1 MNRLNALAKCLRV
14 AVLVGLLF
22 SGLLMAA
29 SAIGFAAAADAPA
42 TQWSQTYGGTD
53 WDYAECVVQ
62 TSDGGYALAGYT
74 ASFGAGYSD
83 FWLVKTDASGTLQW
97 SQNYGGPGSEWAY
110 CVVQTSDGGYA
121 LAGRTASFGAGFDFW
136 LVKTDASGTL
146 QWSQNY
152 GGPGSEWAYCVVQTS
167 DGGYALA
174 GRTASFGAG
183 FDFWLVKTDASGTLQ
198 WSQNYGGP
206 GSEWAYCVV
215 QTSDGG
221 YALAGRTASF
231 GAGSNDFW
239 LVKTA
244 PDSLFVVPES
254 AFGAL
259 GTIVACITAMA
270 IIATNKKRQTK

>member
-1 MNRLNALAKCLRV
+1 MNALAKCLRV

-121 LAGRTASFGAGFDFW
+121 LAGRTASFGAG
-136 LVKTDASGTL
+136 
-146 QWSQNY
+146 
-152 GGPGSEWAYCVVQTS
+152 
-167 DGGYALA
+167 
-174 GRTASFGAG
+174 
-183 FDFWLVKTDASGTLQ
+183 
-198 WSQNYGGP
+198 
-206 GSEWAYCVV
+206 
-215 QTSDGG
+215 
-221 YALAGRTASF
+221 
-231 GAGSNDFW
+231 SNDFW